1 MMYYDSSFVKKQQ
14 KKIFMK
20 YKNFNIEKLLH
31 KLQSDVFIKQIKTFK
46 INFDLL
52 WTFVIILCESTYDQ
66 KLNDQILKRIHHLNQ
81 KRIVTYNIF
90 RINTIIEN
98 LIKQKRKNKL
108 NFKEKIFI
116 KMQKKNKKN
125 IIVKKNVETVVVKKN
140 VIII

>member
-52 WTFVIILCESTYDQ
+52 
-66 KLNDQILKRIHHLNQ
+66 
-81 KRIVTYNIF
+81 
-90 RINTIIEN
+90 
-98 LIKQKRKNKL
+98 
-108 NFKEKIFI
+108 
-116 KMQKKNKKN
+116 
-125 IIVKKNVETVVVKKN
+125 
-140 VIII
+140 